1 MIPWLL
7 LPGLADAASFSVV
20 FGANFTLTGADGR
33 LRPGFDLSIATQVIP
48 VMDYAWPAQP
58 LLALVAHRRWV
69 HGGHRRWLLGGR
81 FGAVYLPRGYGALLD
96 AASAEA
102 EFGIRLSN
110 ERDGAGYAGL
120 HVTATHFVGAGFDTE
135 LVPAGDSHATG
146 YLGLQLPM
154 PPVVPAVEG
163 RAFRVPGGRL
173 LPMTIPA
180 PGADPGWIARGR
192 DELASVATFLRLAAE
207 LSALR
212 APLSLVE
219 RARMAATEELGHARA
234 CFALAGG
241 ALASPLRWTPRRFPS
256 REVALRVLGT
266 EALHDGAENEA
277 AAALQFERRRDSAS
291 CELVATVSNRIARE
305 ERGHA
310 ALGHDIA
317 RWCGVAA

>member
-7 LPGLADAASFSVV
+7 FPGVADAASLSLVFS
-20 FGANFTLTGADGR
+20 ANFTLTGADGPV
-33 LRPGFDLSIATQVIP
+33 RPGFDLSLATQVVP
-48 VMDYAWPAQP
+48 VRVYGAPTP
-58 LLALVAHRRWV
+58 TVGLVAHRRWV
-69 HGGHRRWLLGGR
+69 GGGHRRWMLGTR
-81 FGAVYLPRGYGALLD
+81 FGASAFVNGGD
-96 AASAEA
+96 VVHTDFFSAEA
-102 EFGIRLSN
+102 EFGVRLSG
-110 ERDGAGYAGL
+110 EHHAAGYGGGHLTVAAVFG
-120 HVTATHFVGAGFDTE
+120 GGFDSE
-135 LVPAGDSHATG
+135 FVAAGDRHGTG
-146 YLGLQLPM
+146 YLGVQLPI
-154 PPVVPAVEG
+154 PPLLGIEG
-163 RAFRVPGGRL
+163 RAFRVAGGRL
-173 LPMTIPA
+173 LPMTLPA
-180 PGADPGWIARGR
+180 PGADPDWIARGR

-212 APLSLVE
+212 APLSLVD

-241 ALASPLRWTPRRFPS
+241 GLASPLRWTPRRFPS

-291 CELVATVSNRIARE
+291 SELVSTVSNRIARE